1 MLILFLGIMMDAC
14 IRNIDASTKEV
25 KGIAC
30 ISFLK
35 DDLLHSADIQD
46 VNVDAYV
53 FLTDASGN
61 NYFSFCNNK
70 IIYVQG

>member
-1 MLILFLGIMMDAC
+1 MDAC
-14 IRNIDASTKEV
+14 IRNIDALNEVV

-35 DDLLHSADIQD
+35 DDLLYSAGIQD
-46 VNVDAYV
+46 VNTDAYV

-61 NYFSFCNNK
+61 NYFSFCKNRVA
-70 IIYVQG
+70 YVQV